1 MLSREIDMHYD
12 CFLKKNVDIVFGVL
26 RRISNIS
33 AIQRRCALRLT
44 PNIKNEVS
52 VHFRVSFH
60 ASGVY

>member
-1 MLSREIDMHYD
+1 MLSREIDLHYD
-12 CFLKKNVDIVFGVL
+12 CFLNFSFVILFGVL
-26 RRISNIS
+26 RRMGNIS